1 MAAHSPL
8 VLPVVSS
15 FGFQNPLSRLTFP
28 VPVARARVPSV
39 QLAASFLSEPRSLW
53 CPILLRV
60 PCAGCESSLDRGST
74 LPPSDMFLLHVL
86 GCRKTVLLII
96 MSFSERA
103 VSYIAV
109 ALVHLWDEVSS
120 RSFYLAFLLLPTL
133 PLFCILTEHL

>member
-1 MAAHSPL
+1 M
-8 VLPVVSS
+8 
-15 FGFQNPLSRLTFP
+15 
-28 VPVARARVPSV
+28 

-74 LPPSDMFLLHVL
+74 LPPLLTFLHIL

-109 ALVHLWDEVSS
+109 ALVHLWDELSS
-120 RSFYLAFLLLPTL
+120 RSFYFAFLLLTSSYFASLLYFNGTSIKVNFIFAPK
-133 PLFCILTEHL
+133 